1 MIKVTYDLPLISV
14 IIPSYNRSH
23 CVCDAILS
31 VISQTFTD
39 YEIIVVDD
47 GSTDNTKEALQ
58 PYLSK
63 IAYFFQDN
71 KGVSAARNSGLRAA
85 KGKWI
90 AFLDSDDEWLPGKL
104 AQQVK
109 DVSQYPDAVLSCANI
124 SFEGHNGMPSI
135 DFLKTCRDFVSHQV
149 EFIQEPLCTSYAF
162 TSTVLARRDAIFAA
176 GLFDEELSIYEDI
189 DLFFRLS
196 LIGGFTV
203 NPAVLA
209 RAYRRDE
216 HTDINLSIQALND
229 RVKNYKSLIKIF
241 QKLLNEQL
249 QAKQRVFVQ
258 EKLSSSWFDLG
269 LVYHRMKLPGKARRC
284 FLISFQTKPSLG
296 KILKFLIG
304 LSGSVGINLLE
315 QRRNAKSGFRRSVY
329 YQQ

>member
-1 MIKVTYDLPLISV
+1 VSCDLPFISV
-14 IIPSYNRSH
+14 VIPSYNRSH
-23 CVCDAILS
+23 CVCNAILS
-31 VISQTFTD
+31 VMSQTFTD

-47 GSTDNTKEALQ
+47 GSTDNTEEALQ
-58 PYLSK
+58 PYLLK
-63 IAYFFQDN
+63 IAHIFQKN
-71 KGVSAARNSGLRAA
+71 KGVSAARNTGIRAA

-109 DVSQYPDAVLSCANI
+109 DVSQYPDAVLSCTNV
-124 SFEGHNGMPSI
+124 SFEGKNGMVSI
-135 DFLKTCRDFVSHQV
+135 DFLKTCRNFVSHQV
-149 EFIQEPLCTSYAF
+149 EFIQEPLCKSYAC

-196 LIGGFTV
+196 LLGGFTV
-203 NPAVLA
+203 NPAILA

-216 HTDINLSIQALND
+216 PADVNLSIQALND
-229 RVKNYKSLIKIF
+229 RVKNYESLIKIF
-241 QKLLNEQL
+241 QKLLNGQL
-249 QAKQRVFVQ
+249 QLKQRVFLQ

-269 LVYHRMKLPGKARRC
+269 LVYHKMKFPNKARRC
-284 FLISFQTKPSLG
+284 FLVSFQTKPSFG
-296 KILKFLIG
+296 KIFKFLIG
-304 LSGSVGINLLE
+304 FSGSMGINLLE
-315 QRRNAKSGFRRSVY
+315 QRRNAKTGFRRSVY

>member
-1 MIKVTYDLPLISV
+1 MSYDFPLISV

-31 VISQTFTD
+31 VMSQTFTD
-39 YEIIVVDD
+39 YEIIVIDD

-63 IAYFFQDN
+63 IAYIFQEN
-71 KGVSAARNSGLRAA
+71 KGVSAARNTGIRAA

-104 AQQVK
+104 EQQVK
-109 DVSQYPDAVLSCANI
+109 DVSQYPDAVLSCSNI
-124 SFEGHNGMPSI
+124 SFEGKTGMVSI
-135 DFLKTCRDFVSHQV
+135 DFLKTCRNFVSHQV
-149 EFIQEPLCTSYAF
+149 EFIQEPLFKSYAF
-162 TSTVLARRDAIFAA
+162 TSTVLARRDAIHEV
-176 GLFDEELSIYEDI
+176 GLFDEELSIHEDS
-189 DLFFRLS
+189 DLFYRLS
-196 LIGGFTV
+196 LLGGFTV
-203 NPAVLA
+203 NPAILA

-216 HTDINLSIQALND
+216 PVDVNLSIQALND
-229 RVKNYKSLIKIF
+229 SVKNYKSLIKIF

-269 LVYHRMKLPGKARRC
+269 LVYHRMKYPGKARRC
-284 FLISFQTKPSLG
+284 FFIFFQTQPSFG
-296 KILKFLIG
+296 KILKFLVG
-304 LSGSVGINLLE
+304 LSGSAGISLLE

-329 YQQ
+329 YRL